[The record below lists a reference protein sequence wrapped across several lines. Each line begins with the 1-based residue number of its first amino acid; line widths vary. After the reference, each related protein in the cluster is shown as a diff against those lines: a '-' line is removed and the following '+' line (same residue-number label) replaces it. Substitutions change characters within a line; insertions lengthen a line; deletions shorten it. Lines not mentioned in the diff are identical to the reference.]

1 MNRSREPAPEVYLSC
16 ATSDRARAEAIVR
29 QLTDAGL
36 AVRRVSELDW
46 QQAVAAEQ
54 VETVWA
60 ALRHSAALVVF
71 GSRAHIRSPV
81 LTLEVG
87 AALAGHKPIYV
98 LVEPDAADDL
108 PSYLQRQHVLP
119 LSEVHRLVALLEEG
133 VRRSSPAAT
142 QKNRRRTSSFHEVKR

>member
-1 MNRSREPAPEVYLSC
+1 MSRSREPTPDVYLSC
-16 ATSDRARAEAIVR
+16 ATSDLARADAVAR

-46 QQAVAAEQ
+46 QQAVAADR

-60 ALRHSAALVVF
+60 ALRHSPALVVL
-71 GSRAHIRSPV
+71 GTRAHIRSPV

-87 AALAGHKPIYV
+87 AALAGRKPIYV

-119 LSEVHRLVALLEEG
+119 LSELGRLAALLANG
-133 VRRSSPAAT
+133 APPSSPAPGRGRSPRA
-142 QKNRRRTSSFHEVKR
+142 RSSQ